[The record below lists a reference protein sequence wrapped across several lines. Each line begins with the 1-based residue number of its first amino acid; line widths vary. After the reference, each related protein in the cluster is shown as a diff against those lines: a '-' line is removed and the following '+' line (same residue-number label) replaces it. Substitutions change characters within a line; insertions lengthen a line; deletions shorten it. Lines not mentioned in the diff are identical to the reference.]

1 MMLMMMVV
9 ATMARA
15 AKAVVVVTAIINDLK
30 IGCVRAGRRM
40 GRLDAWSNWR
50 HFDMT
55 IQSASTTCLW
65 SVDGLGHS

>member
-1 MMLMMMVV
+1 
-9 ATMARA
+9 
-15 AKAVVVVTAIINDLK
+15 
-30 IGCVRAGRRM
+30 M